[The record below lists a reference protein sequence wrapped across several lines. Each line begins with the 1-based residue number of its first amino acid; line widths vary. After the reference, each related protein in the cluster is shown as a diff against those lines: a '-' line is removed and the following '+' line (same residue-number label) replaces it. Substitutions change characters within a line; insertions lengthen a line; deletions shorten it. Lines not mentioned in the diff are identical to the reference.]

1 MKWWIFIFVILLSS
15 PLFAECK
22 IDTHSFGTSAK
33 KIQKSLDDK
42 WGDYEPIPGVNKEVT
57 TNFEFI
63 CPEFKDT
70 TLGTETIFIYHFI
83 KDKLVA
89 IELILQTSDK
99 LELFEWGRKYF
110 SITEERDFAKAEQAI
125 IVDAGDHTIQLFVG
139 VLPDVTFQNVVMIS
153 TKHDDLFEYLSLRE
167 DSIDWD
173 KYEFEPNEK
182 PMGFLPEDN

>member
-1 MKWWIFIFVILLSS
+1 MKWWILTCVILFTN
-15 PLFAECK
+15 PVFAKCK

-57 TNFEFI
+57 TNFEII
-63 CPEFKDT
+63 CPDLKDSK
-70 TLGTETIFIYHFI
+70 LGQETIVIYHFI

-99 LELFEWGRKYF
+99 LELFEWGRNYF